1 MEGHLLVGN
10 MGVGSASHEE
20 ATRTGSELALK
31 SLFSEK
37 ILAAYDRLED
47 PANTS
52 FFALPSRLW
61 FFSATHTSATVK
73 THMQFPAINPAMPI
87 RFTPVCRGISR
98 GVGHDPFCS
107 ILLVPDP
114 TLGTHQR

>member
-20 ATRTGSELALK
+20 ATRIGSELALK
-31 SLFSEK
+31 SLFLEK

-52 FFALPSRLW
+52 FFALPSRSW
-61 FFSATHTSATVK
+61 CRWTTATSS
-73 THMQFPAINPAMPI
+73 M
-87 RFTPVCRGISR
+87 RS
-98 GVGHDPFCS
+98 
-107 ILLVPDP
+107 
-114 TLGTHQR
+114 